1 MRELAE
7 LLAQKELELNNLSR
21 RVESLS
27 KELDA
32 VRTTM
37 RLLEQS
43 GTTKPGVQENV
54 KRPTVSVRSDNAS
67 RESAVAEL
75 P

>member
-1 MRELAE
+1 MRELGE
-7 LLAQKELELNNLSR
+7 LLAQKELELNNLSKQA
-21 RVESLS
+21 ENIA

-32 VRTTM
+32 IRTTM

-43 GTTKPGVQENV
+43 GPARPSIQENPR
-54 KRPTVSVRSDNAS
+54 RPSVSIRSDNVS
-67 RESAVAEL
+67 REMAVSEL